1 MMKDTASGTVFSSSW
16 KGMAKMLVLHRKKG
30 ESLIINDNIK
40 ITIVDISGEKVKIA
54 IDAPKEIPVLR
65 SELVNAA
72 EANREAAISEN
83 KISATDIRNVLGI
96 KKNKSE

>member
-1 MMKDTASGTVFSSSW
+1 
-16 KGMAKMLVLHRKKG
+16 MLVLHRKKG

-54 IDAPKEIPVLR
+54 VEAPKEIPILR

-72 EANREAAISEN
+72 EANKEASRRENS
-83 KISATDIRNVLGI
+83 ISAADIRSVLGMT
-96 KKNKSE
+96 KK

>member
-1 MMKDTASGTVFSSSW
+1 
-16 KGMAKMLVLHRKKG
+16 MLVLHRKKG
-30 ESLIINDNIK
+30 ESLIIDDNIK

-54 IDAPKEIPVLR
+54 VEAPKEIPVLR

-72 EANREAAISEN
+72 EANKEAAGSEH

-96 KKNKSE
+96 NKNKAE

>member
-1 MMKDTASGTVFSSSW
+1 
-16 KGMAKMLVLHRKKG
+16 MLVLHRKKG

-54 IDAPKEIPVLR
+54 VEAPKEIPVLR

-72 EANREAAISEN
+72 EANKEAAGSEN
-83 KISATDIRNVLGI
+83 NISAANIRNVLGMT
-96 KKNKSE
+96 KK

>member
-1 MMKDTASGTVFSSSW
+1 
-16 KGMAKMLVLHRKKG
+16 MLVLHRKKG

-54 IDAPKEIPVLR
+54 VEAPKEIPVLR

-72 EANREAAISEN
+72 EANKEAARREN
-83 KISATDIRNVLGI
+83 SISAADIRNVLGMT
-96 KKNKSE
+96 KK

>member
-1 MMKDTASGTVFSSSW
+1 
-16 KGMAKMLVLHRKKG
+16 MLVLHRKKG

-54 IDAPKEIPVLR
+54 VEAPKEIPVLR

-72 EANREAAISEN
+72 EANKEAARREN
-83 KISATDIRNVLGI
+83 SISAADIRSVLGMT
-96 KKNKSE
+96 KK

>member
-1 MMKDTASGTVFSSSW
+1 
-16 KGMAKMLVLHRKKG
+16 MLVLHRKKG

-54 IDAPKEIPVLR
+54 VEAPKEIPILR

-72 EANREAAISEN
+72 EANKEAAGSEN
-83 KISATDIRNVLGI
+83 NISAADIRNVLGMT
-96 KKNKSE
+96 KNKA

>member
-1 MMKDTASGTVFSSSW
+1 
-16 KGMAKMLVLHRKKG
+16 MLVLHRKKG

-54 IDAPKEIPVLR
+54 VEAPKEIPVLR

-72 EANREAAISEN
+72 EANKEAAGSEN
-83 KISATDIRNVLGI
+83 SISAADIRSVLGMT
-96 KKNKSE
+96 KK